1 MIDFAVILCGGF
13 GTRLGSLTKN
23 KQKGMLK
30 VEKKPFLE
38 HLIVQLKKNKIKKI
52 LLLTGFKSKQIEN
65 YFGDGKKFGVKIIY
79 SFSSPETN
87 TLKRIFNARN
97 LIKKDFLLLYSDNYY
112 PLNLDKLFNFYKNKK
127 KPICLNLCKKK
138 VGNFQIKKNKII
150 YSLKKS
156 QKYNYVEV
164 GYSIIKQNI
173 IKQIPNKNINLNYF
187 FKEMIK
193 KNKISC
199 FKNYHNYLSIGDQ
212 KRLKITRQYFKKKNL
227 VLIDRDGTLNKKIHN
242 KRYITNVNEIELNM
256 SIINILKKFKN
267 LKFLCITNQ
276 AGVSTKDLTKF
287 ELIKINSKLKDMLR
301 KNGIKILK
309 YFISTDHYLSN
320 SFNRKPNPGL
330 FLEASKKYKFLLDQT
345 IYIGDDKRDISAS
358 YNASTKCFFLGKKN
372 NKLKNSNFVLKGSLS
387 ENLKLLNDKK

>member
-97 LIKKDFLLLYSDNYY
+97 SIKNDFLLLYSDNYY

-138 VGNFQIKKNKII
+138 LEIFKLKII
-150 YSLKKS
+150 K
-156 QKYNYVEV
+156 
-164 GYSIIKQNI
+164 
-173 IKQIPNKNINLNYF
+173 
-187 FKEMIK
+187 
-193 KNKISC
+193 
-199 FKNYHNYLSIGDQ
+199 
-212 KRLKITRQYFKKKNL
+212 
-227 VLIDRDGTLNKKIHN
+227 
-242 KRYITNVNEIELNM
+242 
-256 SIINILKKFKN
+256 
-267 LKFLCITNQ
+267 
-276 AGVSTKDLTKF
+276 
-287 ELIKINSKLKDMLR
+287 
-301 KNGIKILK
+301 
-309 YFISTDHYLSN
+309 
-320 SFNRKPNPGL
+320 
-330 FLEASKKYKFLLDQT
+330 
-345 IYIGDDKRDISAS
+345 
-358 YNASTKCFFLGKKN
+358 
-372 NKLKNSNFVLKGSLS
+372 
-387 ENLKLLNDKK
+387 